1 MRRIFSATVA
11 LILMA
16 PCASQ
21 AADLLD
27 KAMARAGGAAR
38 LARVNELRWTGTAKI
53 FAGARIIE
61 IGVSTMVHPGK
72 DARSDTWLLS
82 DGPAKTRSLIVEGS
96 QGWSEMNGVR
106 TPLPP
111 AQAANEAQQ
120 YALYALM
127 LLTPLR
133 DGRGSFAI
141 DGVKPEIAVTYPGAP
156 PTRLT
161 FDADGRLTGAHNSV
175 PAPDGNGP
183 PVVQDFHFDGDI
195 VSHGVHWPRRLTI
208 DQDGK
213 PFFALTLDHFET
225 RMR

>member
-1 MRRIFSATVA
+1 HQILRRDMRRIFSATVA

-161 FDADGRLTGAHNSV
+161 FD
-175 PAPDGNGP
+175 
-183 PVVQDFHFDGDI
+183 
-195 VSHGVHWPRRLTI
+195 
-208 DQDGK
+208 
-213 PFFALTLDHFET
+213 
-225 RMR
+225 